1 MKTPRENFNKTQKQ
15 TLGYLLQQHIELKKL
30 IDSLF
35 SKAWNTNSIEPLL
48 EIRSLNSS
56 CISKYNDLIINNEL
70 IIERNNNDNI
80 SLNTGYQGDL
90 NLWEINTKLSKLIPM
105 YQQAIT
111 NIHLNSFVR
120 MLISINMEKLI
131 LAKDNLLH
139 PVKPIQE
146 ALTA

>member
-15 TLGYLLQQHIELKKL
+15 TLGYLLKQHIELKKL